1 MASRTAG
8 TPLEIKDRCFYG
20 IKKKTEGEGGRGI
33 EIEIFCISVIKV
45 QNEIVNVLPHY
56 PYKCLGYN

>member
-8 TPLEIKDRCFYG
+8 TPLETKDRCFHG
-20 IKKKTEGEGGRGI
+20 IKKKTEREGEGL
-33 EIEIFCISVIKV
+33 EIEIFCISVIMV
-45 QNEIVNVLPHY
+45 QNEIVNFLPHY

>member
-8 TPLEIKDRCFYG
+8 TPLEIKDRCFNG
-20 IKKKTEGEGGRGI
+20 IKKKTEGGGRGL